1 MEVPMY
7 QYSEVHPPIF
17 PPPSE
22 NTNLLYPQPES
33 HRRGGVFWVTCCG
46 VCIFFSLI
54 LLVTLTVF
62 LAFSISC
69 SIGSWHQTDIYSF
82 APADLQ
88 SLEVNNELGHV
99 QFIKAQKGQENITVS
114 ITRRAGMQKYLDGFD
129 RDIETSKG
137 KLTITEKLVTTS
149 DWNWLGPCRTSYV
162 TISLP
167 EKLEDLSVRGVNGAG
182 FMRIHNMKLDS
193 VILINLAGSIDI
205 ESLETFF
212 ISARATKGEVH
223 IKNLRATIVE
233 AMSSEG
239 GIYGEDGSLVIESP
253 KKDSPNA
260 QRKGYLSLS
269 TSNSPINMPKIQ
281 IKTNTEVQVQG
292 EDENMNM
299 GFCGYSGSFL
309 VQTNQGKIDLKGDV
323 KYSRNDK
330 LWKEGVVGKGNS
342 TLLVHNKGGD
352 VFIQFR

>member
-7 QYSEVHPPIF
+7 QYSEVHPPII

-22 NTNLLYPQPES
+22 NTNLLYPQQES
-33 HRRGGVFWVTCCG
+33 RRGCIFWVTCCG

-69 SIGSWHQTDIYSF
+69 SIGSWHHTDLYTFPVDDVQT
-82 APADLQ
+82 
-88 SLEVNNELGHV
+88 LEVNNELGHV
-99 QFIKAQKGQENITVS
+99 QFIKAMKGQQNITIS
-114 ITRRAGMQKYLDGFD
+114 ITRRAGMQKYLEGFD
-129 RDIETSKG
+129 RDIEKSKG

-167 EKLEDLSVRGVNGAG
+167 EKLEDLSIRGVNGAG
-182 FMRIHNMKLDS
+182 FIRINNMKLDS
-193 VILINLAGSIDI
+193 VILVNLAGSIDI
-205 ESLETFF
+205 ETVETFF
-212 ISARATKGEVH
+212 LSARATKGEVH
-223 IKNLRATIVE
+223 IKELRATVVE

-239 GIYGEDGSLVIESP
+239 GIYGEEGTLIIESA
-253 KKDSPNA
+253 KDTVNA
-260 QRKGYLSLS
+260 LRKGYLSFS
-269 TSNSPINMPKIQ
+269 TSDSPINMPKIE
-281 IKTNTEVQVQG
+281 IKTDTEVQVQG
-292 EDENMNM
+292 ENENMNM
-299 GFCGYSGSFL
+299 GFYGYHGNFL
-309 VQTNQGKIDLKGDV
+309 VQTNQGKIELKGDM

-352 VFIQFR
+352 VFVQFH